1 MARPPTPLTPE
12 LQGRI
17 VAFVR
22 AGGYP
27 HVAAEAA
34 GVPRRVFDRWLK
46 RGGRRK
52 ARQPY
57 RGFAAAVRE
66 AAAQARLRA
75 EVAVFDKRPLDW
87 LKCGPGK
94 EAPRRPGWSAA
105 PKAQPATP
113 RDAGDVLALRAVQ
126 ELFAELLKCL
136 EAQPALRA
144 KAADLADRFARSRR
158 RRSPGGGL

>member
-1 MARPPTPLTPE
+1 MAHSSPPLTPE
-12 LQGRI
+12 LQGHI

-22 AGGYP
+22 AGGFP

-34 GVPRRVFDRWLK
+34 GVPQHVFESWLK
-46 RGGRRK
+46 RGGQRQE
-52 ARQPY
+52 RQPY
-57 RGFAAAVRE
+57 RGFADAVRA

-94 EAPRRPGWSAA
+94 ELARRPGWSAA
-105 PKAQPATP
+105 PKAQPVAP

-136 EAQPALRA
+136 EEQPEVRA
-144 KAADLADRFARSRR
+144 KAADLAAHFARSRQ

>member
-1 MARPPTPLTPE
+1 M
-12 LQGRI
+12 
-17 VAFVR
+17 
-22 AGGYP
+22 
-27 HVAAEAA
+27 
-34 GVPRRVFDRWLK
+34 
-46 RGGRRK
+46 
-52 ARQPY
+52 
-57 RGFAAAVRE
+57 RE